1 MAIKKAY
8 ALWLNE
14 LFYLKVPLRRELSKH
29 FNGAINV
36 FHANREALLSSQLLT
51 PMEVEMIMQSKVN
64 STCSP
69 EDAYENLLKQ
79 SIQFV
84 SIEDSDYPQ
93 KLREI
98 IDHPYGLYYKGTLPP
113 SEHKSA
119 SIVGARQCSAYGH
132 SSAREIGYLMARSG
146 YTVISGMARGID
158 AAGQTGCLE
167 AGGFTCAVLG
177 SGVDICYPPE
187 NKKLYDRILEKGCIL
202 SEFAPGTPPLSKHFP
217 MRNRI
222 ISGLSDHVIVVE
234 ARIRSGS
241 LITAQMACQQN
252 RNLLVVP
259 GRINDPMSQG
269 TNHLI
274 EMGAQIIPSEE
285 RLLEK
290 LSEEAGMPLQLS
302 PSKKPTLN
310 KNEKSLLQIMD
321 YYAKSAEDLMLL
333 AGFSYREFLE
343 TIYTLSQKG
352 LIRES
357 ARMHYS
363 KV

>member
-1 MAIKKAY
+1 M
-8 ALWLNE
+8 
-14 LFYLKVPLRRELSKH
+14 
-29 FNGAINV
+29 
-36 FHANREALLSSQLLT
+36 
-51 PMEVEMIMQSKVN
+51 
-64 STCSP
+64 
-69 EDAYENLLKQ
+69 
-79 SIQFV
+79 
-84 SIEDSDYPQ
+84 
-93 KLREI
+93 
-98 IDHPYGLYYKGTLPP
+98 
-113 SEHKSA
+113 
-119 SIVGARQCSAYGH
+119 
-132 SSAREIGYLMARSG
+132 
-146 YTVISGMARGID
+146 
-158 AAGQTGCLE
+158 
-167 AGGFTCAVLG
+167 
-177 SGVDICYPPE
+177 
-187 NKKLYDRILEKGCIL
+187 
-202 SEFAPGTPPLSKHFP
+202 
-217 MRNRI
+217 
-222 ISGLSDHVIVVE
+222 
-234 ARIRSGS
+234 
-241 LITAQMACQQN
+241 
-252 RNLLVVP
+252 P